1 MIRANS
7 LPNDETNCIPNPN
20 AAKNPFLTKEME
32 TGVLPTCEDSRPLLP
47 KPWWQ
52 GHEDVIDFMEGNPAR
67 ERSCL

>member
-1 MIRANS
+1 
-7 LPNDETNCIPNPN
+7 
-20 AAKNPFLTKEME
+20 ME

-47 KPWWQ
+47 KSWWQ

>member
-1 MIRANS
+1 
-7 LPNDETNCIPNPN
+7 
-20 AAKNPFLTKEME
+20 ME

-52 GHEDVIDFMEGNPAR
+52 GHEDVINFMEGNPAR